1 MNKIAV
7 VTASVGA
14 GLPVEHTPFE
24 GVDYHAFVD
33 FDSDHEIP
41 VETMWSFHYVPKWS
55 IDKQYGDRRHAKI
68 FKILPHF
75 FLPGYDY
82 YIWIDSTH
90 MVAMNPQ
97 DIIET
102 YLKDSDIAVFNH
114 PERDCVYDEAEI
126 IQGIKFDK
134 GYNVRSQMIFY
145 ESTSYPKNNGL
156 YELPCR
162 IQRNTGPIQ
171 ALMLTWWEL
180 ICKYSSRD
188 QLSFPFSLALHGIT
202 PSIMPGNA
210 NGIMRNNI
218 LPQVRN
224 SNHRRAHDFINPD
237 V

>member
-1 MNKIAV
+1 MKIAV

-14 GLPVEHTPFE
+14 GLPVESANPFP

-33 FDSDHEIP
+33 FDSDLERP
-41 VETMWSFHYVPKWS
+41 AESMWHFHNVPKWT
-55 IDKQYGDRRHAKI
+55 IDKRYTERRHAKV
-68 FKILPHF
+68 FKVLPHLF
-75 FLPGYDY
+75 VPGYDY

-90 MVAMNPQ
+90 MVAMHPEQ
-97 DIIET
+97 IIST
-102 YLKDSDIAVFNH
+102 YLKDSDIALFKH
-114 PERDCVYDEAEI
+114 PERNCVYNEADVI
-126 IQGIKFDK
+126 MGVKFDQLSYVQAQK
-134 GYNVRSQMIFY
+134 IFY
-145 ESTSYPKNNGL
+145 QSQSYPEENGL

-162 IQRNTGPIQ
+162 IQRNTPQIQ

-188 QLSFPFSLALHGIT
+188 QLSLPFALHMHDIK

-218 LPQVRN
+218 LPQVTS
-224 SNHRRAHDFINPD
+224 SNHRRVHDFIN

>member
-41 VETMWSFHYVPKWS
+41 AETMWSFHYVPKWS

-114 PERDCVYDEAEI
+114 PERDCVYDEAQV
-126 IQGIKFDK
+126 IQ
-134 GYNVRSQMIFY
+134 
-145 ESTSYPKNNGL
+145 
-156 YELPCR
+156 
-162 IQRNTGPIQ
+162 
-171 ALMLTWWEL
+171 
-180 ICKYSSRD
+180 
-188 QLSFPFSLALHGIT
+188 
-202 PSIMPGNA
+202 
-210 NGIMRNNI
+210 
-218 LPQVRN
+218 
-224 SNHRRAHDFINPD
+224 
-237 V
+237 

>member
-1 MNKIAV
+1 MKIAV

-14 GLPVEHTPFE
+14 DLPVESANPFE

-33 FDSDHEIP
+33 FTSGLERPTESMWKFHP
-41 VETMWSFHYVPKWS
+41 VPQWTTDRTYTN
-55 IDKQYGDRRHAKI
+55 RRHAKI
-68 FKILPHF
+68 FKVLPHL

-90 MVAMNPQ
+90 MVAMDPKQ
-97 DIIET
+97 IIEM
-102 YLKDSDIAVFNH
+102 YLKDADIALFKH
-114 PERDCVYDEAEI
+114 PERNCVYREADI
-126 IQGIKFDK
+126 ILATKFDK
-134 GYNVRSQMIFY
+134 GYNVQSQMNFY
-145 ESTSYPKNNGL
+145 KSCGYAEEVGL

-162 IQRNTGPIQ
+162 IQRNTPQIQ

-188 QLSFPFSLALHGIT
+188 QLSLPFALTAHRIT
-202 PSIMPGNA
+202 PAIMPGNA
-210 NGIMRNNI
+210 NGIMRNSI

-224 SNHRRAHDFINPD
+224 SNHSRVHNFLSPD